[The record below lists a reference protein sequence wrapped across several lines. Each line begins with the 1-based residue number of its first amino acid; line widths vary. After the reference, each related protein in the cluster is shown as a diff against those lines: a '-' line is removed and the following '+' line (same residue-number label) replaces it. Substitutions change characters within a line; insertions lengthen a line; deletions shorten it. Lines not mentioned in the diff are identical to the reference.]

1 MENFFKIGPIDIL
14 IDDGGHSN
22 LDQIITTVNV
32 VEKIKDGGVI
42 VIEDTH
48 SSYLK
53 KFSNPSK
60 YSFIS
65 FSKKLVDDINFKF
78 PNLRKFNFSFNDYIY
93 SISYFESI
101 VVFTLTQK
109 NVLLTK
115 N

>member
-1 MENFFKIGPIDIL
+1 MENFFSKIGPIDIL

-53 KFSNPSK
+53 KFSNPRN
-60 YSFIS
+60 ILL
-65 FSKKLVDDINFKF
+65 LV
-78 PNLRKFNFSFNDYIY
+78 L
-93 SISYFESI
+93 
-101 VVFTLTQK
+101 VK
-109 NVLLTK
+109 NWLMI
-115 N
+115 

>member
-1 MENFFKIGPIDIL
+1 MKKQKSWKNTVLKYLLVINLNLNFGKLFFSKIGPIDIL

-65 FSKKLVDDINFKF
+65 FSKIG
-78 PNLRKFNFSFNDYIY
+78 
-93 SISYFESI
+93 
-101 VVFTLTQK
+101 
-109 NVLLTK
+109 
-115 N
+115 